1 MITID
6 KEFLHKFVLPN
17 AAFCM
22 SGVTVGIALSQ
33 CADRSP
39 RRIPP
44 SFESASLEQCAQ
56 AEAACLAVGQRLG
69 ITVTIPPWQAMVLT
83 PILDPR

>member
-1 MITID
+1 MH
-6 KEFLHKFVLPN
+6 LLGL
-17 AAFCM
+17 AAF
-22 SGVTVGIALSQ
+22 GALGGMQ
-33 CADRSP
+33 VRDCERRTE

-56 AEAACLAVGQRLG
+56 SEQVCNAVAEKLG
-69 ITVTIPPWQAMVLT
+69 ISVTIPPWQAMVLT

>member
-1 MITID
+1 MST
-6 KEFLHKFVLPN
+6 FLSGFLAAVGVWAMGFV
-17 AAFCM
+17 
-22 SGVTVGIALSQ
+22 VW
-33 CADRSP
+33 RSCNTREE

-56 AEAACLAVGQRLG
+56 SEQVCNAVAQRLG
-69 ITVTIPPWQAMVLT
+69 VTITLPPWQAMVLT